1 MNSLGR
7 RLLLA
12 SGVLLIIFLGV
23 TGLVLDNAFRH
34 SALSAVQDR
43 LQAIVYTLLAAA
55 EPTPEGSLQMPP
67 ELPEVRFN
75 TPQSGLYAQ
84 VLSEQ
89 GPLWKSPSALGM
101 NLPKV
106 SAAKTGVGEFSQ
118 QHTSHGMTVFA
129 LVFDVLWED
138 TQQKARRYSIQVF
151 EDKNSFENQVQG
163 FRKSLWG
170 WLILVAVLLEV
181 ALTLVLRWGLSPL
194 RCVVDDLE
202 QIKQGHQKKL
212 TASYPDELQPFADS
226 INSFIQ
232 SERGQRDRYRN
243 SLGDIA
249 HSLKTPL
256 AVVRTLAEQQDIPEE
271 TRTQLKEQ
279 AVRMT
284 QIVDYQLQ
292 RASARG
298 KVVLGQRVALKQI
311 VIRLRDTL
319 DKVYAERGLS
329 CKINIADEITFP
341 GDQGDLME
349 LIGNI
354 LDNAYKY
361 TNNKISVSA
370 YRQKD
375 QKTVQEQLLI
385 QVDDDGPGLD
395 PKLADQLL
403 KRGVRFDEQVEGQ
416 GIGLAVVRD
425 ILQSYDGQ
433 LHLSKSPLGGVRVEI
448 IIPLTT

>member
-12 SGVLLIIFLGV
+12 SGVLLIVFLGV

-34 SALSAVQDR
+34 SALTAVQDR

-55 EPTPEGSLQMPP
+55 EQTPEGILQMPP

-84 VLSEQ
+84 VLGEQ

-101 NLPKV
+101 TLPKI
-106 SAAKTGVGEFSQ
+106 SAAKAGVGEFSQ
-118 QHTSHGMTVFA
+118 QHTGHGVNVFSFT
-129 LVFDVLWED
+129 FDVLWED
-138 TQQKARRYSIQVF
+138 AQQKARRYSIQVF
-151 EDKNSFENQVQG
+151 EDKNSFANQVQG
-163 FRKSLWG
+163 FRKNLWG
-170 WLILVAVLLEV
+170 WFIFIAILLELT
-181 ALTLVLRWGLSPL
+181 LTLVLRWGLSPL
-194 RCVVDDLE
+194 RRVVDDLE

-212 TASYPDELQPFADS
+212 SASYPDELQPFADS

-256 AVVRTLAEQQDIPEE
+256 AVVRALAEQQDIPKK
-271 TRTQLKEQ
+271 TRTQLQEQ
-279 AVRMT
+279 ALRMS

-298 KVVLGQRVALKQI
+298 KVVLGQRVVLKEI
-311 VIRLRDTL
+311 VIRVRDTL
-319 DKVYAERGLS
+319 DKVYVERGLT
-329 CKINIADEITFP
+329 CDIHIADEVMFP

-349 LIGNI
+349 LVGNI

-361 TNNKISVSA
+361 TNSKITVSA
-370 YRQKD
+370 SKQKD
-375 QKTVQEQLLI
+375 RRMALQQLSI

-395 PKLADQLL
+395 PELADELL

-433 LHLSKSPLGGVRVEI
+433 LSLSKSPMGGVRVEI

>member
-12 SGVLLIIFLGV
+12 SGVLLIVFLGV
-23 TGLVLDNAFRH
+23 TGLALDNAFRH
-34 SALSAVQDR
+34 SALTAVQDR
-43 LQAIVYTLLAAA
+43 LQGMVYTILAAA
-55 EPTPEGSLQMPP
+55 ESTPDGQLQMPSD
-67 ELPEVRFN
+67 LPEARFS

-84 VLSEQ
+84 ILTEQ
-89 GPLWKSPSALGM
+89 GQLWKSASALGM
-101 NLPKV
+101 SLPLVPVEKV
-106 SAAKTGVGEFSQ
+106 GVGEFSQ
-118 QHTSHGMTVFA
+118 QQAGQGITLFVLA
-129 LVFDVLWED
+129 FDVLWED
-138 TQQKARRYSIQVF
+138 AQQRARRYSIQIF
-151 EDKNSFENQVQG
+151 EDQTGFEKQVQG
-163 FRKSLWG
+163 FRKNLWG
-170 WLILVAVLLEV
+170 WFIFIALLLEL

-194 RCVVDDLE
+194 RRVVDDLE

-212 TASYPDELQPFADS
+212 SASYPDELQPFADS

-256 AVVRTLAEQQDIPEE
+256 AVVRALAEQQDIPES
-271 TRTQLKEQ
+271 TRAQLKEQ
-279 AVRMT
+279 TARMS

-292 RASARG
+292 RASAHG
-298 KVVLGQRVALKQI
+298 KVVLGQRVAMKGTLL
-311 VIRLRDTL
+311 RLRDTL
-319 DKVYAERGLS
+319 DKVYAERGLT
-329 CKINIADEITFP
+329 CEIDVADDVLFP

-349 LIGNI
+349 LVGNI

-361 TNNKISVSA
+361 TQSRITVSA
-370 YRQKD
+370 CKQKD
-375 QKTVQEQLLI
+375 HETSQEQLLI
-385 QVDDDGPGLD
+385 QVDDDGQGLN
-395 PKLADQLL
+395 PQMADELL

-433 LHLSKSPLGGVRVEI
+433 LHLSASPMGGLRVEI